1 MLGLLTLASALVAP
15 PLRPTLAPRRAA
27 GFHMNAPRPGS
38 LKEAYS
44 QGIRPYGEESR
55 RYCRT
60 VYRHEDW
67 LKHRSETRLLRNLK
81 GTFTS
86 GVVRS
91 LVSEVAAVVLV
102 ALVVIVWNSA
112 AFGYY
117 DLDNVLQPGL
127 FPAPEYL
134 RLQLPIAVFTIS
146 SPALGLLLVFRT
158 NSSYQRWLEAR
169 RAWGRVVSHC
179 RNIMR
184 QATLWHEAPGD
195 GAGAS
200 GLEEL
205 GICVWAFPRA
215 LWAHLSDP
223 AKEPRFAAE
232 VRSAFGDEAAPSLL
246 EARHRPLR
254 ALHLLSGA
262 MDRLP
267 IDEKKKVE

>member
-15 PLRPTLAPRRAA
+15 PLRPALAPRRAA

-55 RYCRT
+55 RYRRT

-91 LVSEVAAVVLV
+91 LISEVAAVVLV

-117 DLDNVLQPGL
+117 DLDNVLQPAL
-127 FPAPEYL
+127 LPAPEYL

-205 GICVWAFPRA
+205 GIWLANPNPNLNPNPNPDPNPRQA
-215 LWAHLSDP
+215 ASS
-223 AKEPRFAAE
+223 PR
-232 VRSAFGDEAAPSLL
+232 STGPT
-246 EARHRPLR
+246 
-254 ALHLLSGA
+254 
-262 MDRLP
+262 M
-267 IDEKKKVE
+267 